1 MILSQLSP
9 EMLKGV
15 PLWLVSAGAVLW
27 ISNECFKLAQNLK
40 GKAAEPPNEQLYES
54 HKALTRRVDHIE
66 EEISDIRREIK
77 EKHEASQQHASA
89 RSNTIFSKME
99 AVRLELKT
107 DIDKLN
113 TEVNKLPE
121 RILEVLTKIQHL
133 GKR

>member
-40 GKAAEPPNEQLYES
+40 GKVPEPPNEQLHES
-54 HKALTRRVDHIE
+54 HQALTRRVDNLE
-66 EEISDIRREIK
+66 TEIADLRREMK
-77 EKHEASQQHASA
+77 EKYEASQQHASA

-99 AVRLELKT
+99 AVRLELKS

-121 RILEVLTKIQHL
+121 
-133 GKR
+133 

>member
-1 MILSQLSP
+1 MLSQLSP

-15 PLWLVSAGAVLW
+15 PLWLVSAGALLW
-27 ISNECFKLAQNLK
+27 IANECFKFAQNLK
-40 GKAAEPPNEQLYES
+40 GKAAEPPNEQLHAS
-54 HKALTRRVDHIE
+54 HKALTERVDNLE
-66 EEISDIRREIK
+66 KEIRDVRREVK
-77 EKHEASQQHASA
+77 EKHEANQQHASA